1 VRAVCEPDADAD
13 NDAVRDADGV
23 SVPGGVPFG
32 VAVSFSNEFA
42 DAVAYECRCD
52 AVAFIYTLELEF
64 PSATSLAVTNCI
76 ADAGGSYNGVEFIDA
91 VSVACVFPRS
101 NMLRFANVLDDVRI
115 LYAVDV
121 TVSNTV
127 TEQECLAKHDTV
139 VLCPAP
145 SHRCTV
151 AGVRGRG
158 QLQFVWERARFIHGR
173 KRNCTL
179 ERVFVHG
186 AFDDIGIL
194 RLGHVC
200 ND

>member
-1 VRAVCEPDADAD
+1 MRAVCEPDADAD

-76 ADAGGSYNGVEFIDA
+76 ADAGGSYNGVEFID
-91 VSVACVFPRS
+91 VVGVACVFPRS

-115 LYAVDV
+115 LYTVDV

-127 TEQECLAKHDTV
+127 TNTACRPPT
-139 VLCPAP
+139 P
-145 SHRCTV
+145 SPRS
-151 AGVRGRG
+151 
-158 QLQFVWERARFIHGR
+158 
-173 KRNCTL
+173 
-179 ERVFVHG
+179 
-186 AFDDIGIL
+186 
-194 RLGHVC
+194 
-200 ND
+200 